1 MHKKY
6 QEVFQAL
13 ADAAIFSAEIA
24 LKHEKTK
31 ENKQRIDTANE
42 MHEKYLAL
50 NNKIQAAGEE
60 YIPTKDDIAL
70 LLIAS
75 IIVSKQLENQ
85 VENTRKAIAG
95 YQTDII
101 PKLQQILNECEND
114 SEVASKSEQMF
125 IINDN
130 E

>member
-13 ADAAIFSAEIA
+13 ADAATSSAEIA
-24 LKHEKTK
+24 LKYEKTK
-31 ENKQRIDTANE
+31 ENKQRIDTADE
-42 MHEKYLAL
+42 MREKYLAL
-50 NNKIQAAGEE
+50 SNKIQAAGKE
-60 YIPTKDDIAL
+60 YIPTKDDITL

-75 IIVSKQLENQ
+75 IIVSKQLESQ
-85 VENTRKAIAG
+85 MENIKKAIAG

-114 SEVASKSEQMF
+114 FEVASKLEQMF
-125 IINDN
+125 IIKDN